1 MSFLPWSHYPTA
13 SLIWIALAVFL
24 LGMTKGGFPIGP
36 VALPILVLVWPG
48 QTDAAKSAV
57 SFMLPLLC
65 VMDVFAVAVYRR
77 HIQWRLILPPAP
89 GALLGVAA
97 ASVLFLSNN
106 ASAIG
111 VSDRALKFLI
121 GLIGLGFVC
130 YRAVRRTLVERLAA
144 TPPPGLLSAGL
155 LGFSAGVTSTLA
167 HAAGPIAQMYL
178 LPRRLPKMQFAATTA
193 AFFFCL
199 NLVKLAPFA
208 MFGRL
213 QKENLLLGAS
223 LLPLA
228 PAGVA
233 VGYLLV
239 RSMKS
244 RHYIAFIYII
254 LFLASGLL
262 IVKSLAGAG

>member
-1 MSFLPWSHYPTA
+1 MSFLPWTQYPA
-13 SLIWIALAVFL
+13 SSLVWIAVAVFL

-36 VALPILVLVWPG
+36 VALPILVLVWPAPA
-48 QTDAAKSAV
+48 DAARGAV

-65 VMDVFAVAVYRR
+65 AMDVFAVAVYRR

-97 ASVLFLSNN
+97 ASALFLSEH
-106 ASAIG
+106 ASAVV

-121 GLIGLGFVC
+121 GVIGLGFVG
-130 YRAVRRTLVERLAA
+130 YRAVRRVLVQRLAA
-144 TPPPGLLSAGL
+144 APPPGPVSAAL

-178 LPRRLPKMQFAATTA
+178 LPRKLPKMQFAATTA

-199 NLVKLAPFA
+199 NLVKVAPFA
-208 MFGRL
+208 LFGRI
-213 QKENLLLGAS
+213 QKENLMLGAA

-233 VGYLLV
+233 AGYLLV
-239 RSMKS
+239 RRMDS
-244 RHYIAFIYII
+244 RRYIAFIYVV
-254 LFLASGLL
+254 LFLASALL
-262 IVKSLAGAG
+262 IVKSLAGGG